1 MELGETPEQAALREL
16 EEETGLSGKIDMLLG
31 VTANQSS
38 QYETV
43 LMVGYL
49 VKDYS
54 GAPIAGDDASDAA
67 YFHIDELP
75 EIAFES
81 HKKFIRASFK
91 TFQFVQGQGR

>member
-16 EEETGLSGKIDMLLG
+16 EEETGLSGKIAMLLG
-31 VTANQSS
+31 VTASQSS

-54 GAPIAGDDASDAA
+54 GTPVAGDDASDAA
-67 YFHIDELP
+67 YFQLDELP
-75 EIAFES
+75 EIAFAS
-81 HKKFIRASFK
+81 HARFINQYFTVNS
-91 TFQFVQGQGR
+91 G